1 MHWSSPAG
9 SSGFRV
15 LALASL
21 DVLHL
26 LAELLHLRLLAEH
39 QVRDLAVTR
48 LGAGGIELAL
58 ELLEQELDPLADRA
72 ALAERR
78 GERAQ
83 VRFEAYQLL
92 GHVAPLG
99 EHGDLLGHPA
109 AIELGA
115 AHQAHQALL
124 DLAAQRGQG
133 ARQPAADGCRRALE
147 RGDAGEHVA
156 PEVGALAP
164 ALALERAQRA
174 RTRSRTSRSQGAYS
188 RGAMIFTSRKR

>member
-15 LALASL
+15 LALRLAASL

-58 ELLEQELDPLADRA
+58 DLLEQELDPLADRA

-92 GHVAPLG
+92 GHVAPVG

-115 AHQAHQALL
+115 AHA
-124 DLAAQRGQG
+124 G
-133 ARQPAADGCRRALE
+133 APPPRRRLPARRAPPPRTAAVL
-147 RGDAGEHVA
+147 
-156 PEVGALAP
+156 P
-164 ALALERAQRA
+164 ARRA
-174 RTRSRTSRSQGAYS
+174 RR
-188 RGAMIFTSRKR
+188 